1 MAWALESSVK
11 LEKILQS
18 MCSFMDPAL
27 AKPVLKAHKA
37 KQKGAML
44 IAKWVIVLIS

>member
-1 MAWALESSVK
+1 MAWALELSVK
-11 LEKILQS
+11 LKIFQS
-18 MCSFMDPAL
+18 MCSFMDPAR